1 MSEQSDVQSDARSTL
16 SIVVPC
22 YNEADSIPLLHSE
35 LTKIW
40 PEFTKLYETELI
52 LVDDGSSDNTAELL
66 KAAFAEYTNFQVVR
80 HEVNQNLG
88 AALRT
93 GFAAS
98 KSDFVV
104 PLDADCTTPMVVI
117 PRMLARLEN
126 GADLVTA
133 SPYHPE
139 GALKGVPV
147 IRQIPSKGLVMI
159 LKLLLG
165 SKNYTYTVMVRAY
178 RREVVDEVPIRYN
191 NFVAMT
197 QIFCEAILKGFRV
210 EDEPAILS
218 TREFGASKMQTGRT
232 IVVQLRFL
240 STILWPV
247 FRKRILRRPNQIS
260 R

>member
-1 MSEQSDVQSDARSTL
+1 MTTESNTAKRTL

-22 YNEADSIPLLHSE
+22 YNESESIPLLHSE

-40 PEFTKLYETELI
+40 PEFTKKYDTELI
-52 LVDDGSSDNTAELL
+52 LVDDGSSDGTAELL
-66 KAAFAEYTNFQVVR
+66 EEAFADFSNFKVVR

-98 KSDFVV
+98 DSDYVV
-104 PLDADCTTPMVVI
+104 PLDADCTTPMEVI
-117 PRMLARLEN
+117 PRMLDRLDN

-133 SPYHPE
+133 SPYHPD

-147 IRQIPSKGLVMI
+147 IRQIPSKGLVFI
-159 LKLLLG
+159 LKTLLG
-165 SKNYTYTVMVRAY
+165 SSNYTYTVMVRAY
-178 RREVVDEVPIRYN
+178 TREVIDAVPIRYN

-210 EDEPAILS
+210 EDEAAILS

-232 IVVQLRFL
+232 IVTQLGFL

-247 FRKRILRRPNQIS
+247 VKTRVFRRPGS
-260 R
+260 SLRS